1 MEQDKYKR
9 IQLAYQKI
17 VDSEASFAKLAI
29 KTILEEVKQKGGK
42 IVLKEPFKYGEFSS
56 YHTLYSNGNLSGY
69 YKNPREYCGDTI
81 PCTVPIEDLSTLQ
94 LKKITELI

>member
-42 IVLKEPFKYGEFSS
+42 IVLKEPFKYSEFSS
-56 YHTLYSNGNLSGY
+56 YHTLYSNGNLY
-69 YKNPREYCGDTI
+69 YKNQREYCGDTI
-81 PCTVPIEDLSTLQ
+81 PCTIPIENLSTLQ
-94 LKKITELI
+94 LKKIIELI

>member
-1 MEQDKYKR
+1 MESNKYKE
-9 IQLAYQKI
+9 IQSAYQKI
-17 VDSEASFAKLAI
+17 VDNEASFTELAI
-29 KTILEEVKQKGGK
+29 KTILEEVKQKGDK
-42 IVLKEPFKYGEFSS
+42 IVLKEPFKYSEFSS

-81 PCTVPIEDLSTLQ
+81 PCTVPIENLSTLQ